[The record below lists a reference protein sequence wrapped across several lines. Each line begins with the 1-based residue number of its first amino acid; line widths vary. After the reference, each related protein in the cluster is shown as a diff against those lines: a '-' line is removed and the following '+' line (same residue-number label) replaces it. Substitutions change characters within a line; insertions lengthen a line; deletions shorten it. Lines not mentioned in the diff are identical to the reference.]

1 MSSQPDGLSL
11 GQRAAAFRRSI
22 RERLAALTSR
32 HSRYRRLFREE
43 DGTLTPDAAAFFA
56 EIAKRGRVH
65 DSSFHTDPREHARR
79 EGAREL
85 ALYLMSGLELD
96 GAKLAALTRQL
107 REHEDD

>member
-1 MSSQPDGLSL
+1 MPSQSNGLSL

-22 RERLAALTSR
+22 RDRLVALTAR
-32 HSRYRRLFREE
+32 HGRYRRLFRGE
-43 DGTLTPDAAAFFA
+43 DGELTPDAAAFFA

-107 REHEDD
+107 REQDDE